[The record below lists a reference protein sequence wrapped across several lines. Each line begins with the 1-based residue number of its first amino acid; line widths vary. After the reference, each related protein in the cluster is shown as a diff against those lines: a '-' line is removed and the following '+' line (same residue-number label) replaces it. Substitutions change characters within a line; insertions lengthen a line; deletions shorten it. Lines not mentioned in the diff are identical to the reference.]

1 MYTVIGPVQNC
12 ISSKNVRC
20 PVKFHNLL
28 CLLELFWGV
37 SNFYQQFTVS
47 FWSHWSPLTLK
58 IPENLSFS
66 NIHTFFAVLF
76 VLNSDATHET
86 SPQNQNKLT
95 QLIRSEYSAFKKSSA
110 AIYWVKSGK
119 GQKRPSSEDFRRLT
133 SLKRFQIQKTWI
145 PSKKSRPPSIVSK
158 VRNGGQIK

>member
-76 VLNSDATHET
+76 VLNSDATHAT
-86 SPQNQNKLT
+86 SPQIITNSHNL
-95 QLIRSEYSAFKKSSA
+95 SDKSFQPSTITSV
-110 AIYWVKSGK
+110 AIYWGKSGK
-119 GQKRPSSEDFRRLT
+119 GLKRPPSEDFRRLT
-133 SLKRFQIQKTWI
+133 PIERFQIQKTWI
-145 PSKKSRPPSIVSK
+145 LSKKSRPPSIV
-158 VRNGGQIK
+158 